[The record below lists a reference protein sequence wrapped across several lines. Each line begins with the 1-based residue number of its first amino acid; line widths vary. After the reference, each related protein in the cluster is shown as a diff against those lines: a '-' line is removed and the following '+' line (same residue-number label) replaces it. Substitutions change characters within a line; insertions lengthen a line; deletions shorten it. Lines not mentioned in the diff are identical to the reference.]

1 MSRDTIYRMVF
12 EEIKESIEWGL
23 DCKDGSYSH
32 YVDGVTSLGQ
42 RMLDELDNTKEDE
55 GRILTAAREYL
66 EKQSKV

>member
-1 MSRDTIYRMVF
+1 MSRDMIYKMVF

-42 RMLDELDNTKEDE
+42 RILDELDKADE
-55 GRILTAAREYL
+55 GEGKTLAAAREYL
-66 EKQSKV
+66 EK